1 VTQSL
6 QHIVEVLR
14 RAGLTEAAEEAQRT
28 LSDPP
33 DQAELD
39 RFAVAHGLSEEL
51 LADRF
56 GGSPRELLP
65 PITLR
70 WGAKSGLAAIGGSP
84 VSR

>member
-1 VTQSL
+1 LS
-6 QHIVEVLR
+6 
-14 RAGLTEAAEEAQRT
+14 EAAEEAQRT

-56 GGSPRELLP
+56 GGSP
-65 PITLR
+65 
-70 WGAKSGLAAIGGSP
+70 
-84 VSR
+84 